1 MTNVRPEIASD
12 PNGDQDSD
20 HLFTYDTLE
29 ILGNTINSLVPIIIT
44 SGHALVQGLSYQ
56 RVPFRRDLVVI

>member
-1 MTNVRPEIASD
+1 MTDVRPEIASD
-12 PNGDQDSD
+12 PNADQDSD

-29 ILGNTINSLVPIIIT
+29 ILGNTINSLVHIIT

-56 RVPFRRDLVVI
+56 QVPFRRDLVVI